1 MADYIALDA
10 GERFSGRT
18 SGTSVMGFSEPCEH
32 TPKRMDTFI
41 PPEWMRDFILW
52 TIHSKEPVYITGPTG
67 CGKTATV
74 KQVASM
80 LNYPMYEITGHSRLE
95 TPDLIGH
102 FALVEGNTVWQDGPL
117 TKAMRGGGY
126 FLINEM
132 DLLDP
137 STAAGLNTILDGSP
151 LCIAETAEV
160 VQPHPGFRFI
170 ATGNTNGAGDD
181 SGLYTGTLRQNF
193 ALQNRFVQ
201 FEADYLTPRQ
211 ERAIL
216 TRMYEDAGKLP
227 AKVCDNIIEVARLVR
242 AAFCGTTSED
252 ESQGLAGLAVPM
264 STRSVLRW
272 AEWAYIAKPL
282 AQRGVN
288 VLEYSM
294 DRAFANAVDKG
305 NKVVLHEVLQRVAGE
320 ESF

>member
-1 MADYIALDA
+1 MANYVALDA
-10 GERFSGRT
+10 GECFSGRK
-18 SGTSVMGFSEPCEH
+18 SGTEVMGFDAPSEA

-52 TIHSKEPVYITGPTG
+52 AIHSTEPCYITGPTG

-74 KQVASM
+74 KQVAAM
-80 LNYPMYEITGHSRLE
+80 LNYPVYEITGHSRLE

-102 FALVEGNTVWQDGPL
+102 FGLVQGNTVWQDGPL
-117 TKAMRGGGY
+117 TKAMRSGGF
-126 FLINEM
+126 FLVNEM

-151 LCIAETAEV
+151 LCIAETAEI

-170 ATGNTNGAGDD
+170 ATGNTNGVGDD

-216 TRMYEDAGKLP
+216 SRVYEETGKLP
-227 AKVCDNIIEVARLVR
+227 GNVCENLIEVARLVR
-242 AAFCGTTSED
+242 AAFKGDTE
-252 ESQGLAGLAVPM
+252 EVSQSLSVPM

-288 VLEYSM
+288 VLEYAM
-294 DRAFANAVDKG
+294 DRAFANATDKAS
-305 NKVVLHEVLQRVAGE
+305 KMVLHEVLQRVVGDNTK
-320 ESF
+320 F